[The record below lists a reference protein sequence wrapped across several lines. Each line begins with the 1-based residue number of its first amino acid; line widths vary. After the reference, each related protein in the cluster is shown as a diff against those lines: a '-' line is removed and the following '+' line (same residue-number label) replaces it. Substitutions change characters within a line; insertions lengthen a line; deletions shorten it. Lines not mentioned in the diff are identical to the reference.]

1 MVSKVKRS
9 KKKIIRKTQSKLIK
23 RVKKKSASTLNT
35 ITRHGYS
42 LTKKSSYR
50 LKALTKYTNKF
61 GIRKTISQLSKLVS
75 RYITDNRISKVLLT
89 DIKNLQKWITK
100 SITKSLKGGDNDAVK
115 KSSPM
120 LEKLMDLSK
129 KLRNQTSSLVDRSMS
144 TVTGAISSRRTQLED
159 AVSGQVKK
167 MTNLSAKITRK
178 STNLNKK
185 NTYTNNAKK
194 NNNKKSNNANFTNEK
209 CELCMKHCTA
219 NGTTKQKSTQ
229 KPKAKNNIVEN
240 SPTEKIAKMIIKNRS
255 KSKSRKINNNI
266 FK

>member
-9 KKKIIRKTQSKLIK
+9 KKKIIRKTHSKLIK

-42 LTKKSSYR
+42 LTKKSSDR

-100 SITKSLKGGDNDAVK
+100 SITKSLKGGDNAAVK

-120 LEKLMDLSK
+120 LNKLMELGK
-129 KLRNQTSSLVDRSMS
+129 KLSQQTSSLVERSMS
-144 TVTGAISSRRTQLED
+144 TVKGAVYSSSKQVD
-159 AVSGQVKK
+159 NAVSGQVNK
-167 MTNLSAKITRK
+167 MRNLSAKITRK
-178 STNLNKK
+178 STNLNKNKK
-185 NTYTNNAKK
+185 NKNNIHSNNAKK
-194 NNNKKSNNANFTNEK
+194 NNNANFTNAK

-219 NGTTKQKSTQ
+219 NGKA
-229 KPKAKNNIVEN
+229 KPKNIIVEN
-240 SPTEKIAKMIIKNRS
+240 SPIEKISKIIINNRTRS
-255 KSKSRKINNNI
+255 KKRKRVNNNN
-266 FK
+266 K